1 MSPAVLTAEKEIVY
15 NDMLFALK
23 KGAKGWDIEYKK
35 GKTAGTLGTGLF
47 EGASEEEARTKALA
61 VIRGAFPVGV
71 KIVGPDVNHST
82 RVGDLKLVPP
92 DVTHPN
98 FVHWDKASVLP

>member
-1 MSPAVLTAEKEIVY
+1 MTVAKEQVTLVY
-15 NDMLFALK
+15 NGMSFTLT
-23 KGAKGWDIEYKK
+23 KGAKGWDIEHRK
-35 GKTAGTLGTGLF
+35 GAAAGTLGAGLF
-47 EGASEEEARTKALA
+47 DGADADMARVKARA

-71 KIVGPDVNHST
+71 KVVGPDINHST

-98 FVHWDKASVLP
+98 FIHWDQDSVLP